1 MKKLIEIFGLG
12 VLMILG
18 GSLAEYTLSSFSV
31 VFIYSGAFVLI
42 WGLGLFYW
50 KVIQKGMR
58 WIKEL
63 KILQKNNNKAIENKE
78 SIAYFLFSS
87 DICIILKAFVLEY
100 QLR

>member
-50 KVIQKGMR
+50 KKIKKGMD

-63 KILQKNNNKAIENKE
+63 KNISKE
-78 SIAYFLFSS
+78 
-87 DICIILKAFVLEY
+87 
-100 QLR
+100 

>member
-31 VFIYSGAFVLI
+31 VFIYSGVFVLI

-50 KVIQKGMR
+50 KVIQKGMD

-63 KILQKNNNKAIENKE
+63 KNISKE
-78 SIAYFLFSS
+78 L
-87 DICIILKAFVLEY
+87 
-100 QLR
+100 

>member
-31 VFIYSGAFVLI
+31 VFIYNGVFVLI

-50 KVIQKGMR
+50 KVIQKGMD

-63 KILQKNNNKAIENKE
+63 KNISKE
-78 SIAYFLFSS
+78 
-87 DICIILKAFVLEY
+87 
-100 QLR
+100 

>member
-50 KVIQKGMR
+50 KVIQKAMK
-58 WIKEL
+58 WINEFTGTLKE
-63 KILQKNNNKAIENKE
+63 
-78 SIAYFLFSS
+78 
-87 DICIILKAFVLEY
+87 
-100 QLR
+100 

>member
-1 MKKLIEIFGLG
+1 MKKLIEIFGLV

-31 VFIYSGAFVLI
+31 VFIYSGVFVLI

-50 KVIQKGMR
+50 KVIQKGMD

-63 KILQKNNNKAIENKE
+63 KNISKE
-78 SIAYFLFSS
+78 
-87 DICIILKAFVLEY
+87 
-100 QLR
+100 

>member
-18 GSLAEYTLSSFSV
+18 GSLAEYAISSFSV

-63 KILQKNNNKAIENKE
+63 KNISKE
-78 SIAYFLFSS
+78 
-87 DICIILKAFVLEY
+87 
-100 QLR
+100 

>member
-1 MKKLIEIFGLG
+1 MEKDEISKTFINSTYFYVMIYKERIFMKKLIEIFGLG

-50 KVIQKGMR
+50 KVIQKGMD

-63 KILQKNNNKAIENKE
+63 KNISKE
-78 SIAYFLFSS
+78 
-87 DICIILKAFVLEY
+87 
-100 QLR
+100 

>member
-31 VFIYSGAFVLI
+31 VFIYSGVFVLI

-50 KVIQKGMR
+50 KVIQKGMD
-58 WIKEL
+58 WIIEL
-63 KILQKNNNKAIENKE
+63 KNISKE
-78 SIAYFLFSS
+78 
-87 DICIILKAFVLEY
+87 
-100 QLR
+100 

>member
-31 VFIYSGAFVLI
+31 VFIYSGVFVLI

-63 KILQKNNNKAIENKE
+63 KNISKE
-78 SIAYFLFSS
+78 
-87 DICIILKAFVLEY
+87 
-100 QLR
+100 